1 MEIKKTD
8 IHSTDQ
14 LASRLKLGVRQLVK
28 ISKTSSKFY
37 RPFDLNKRFS
47 KKWRHIDN
55 PISDLK
61 EIQERI
67 NKLILRDFILQLP
80 PNIIGGVKNKTILDN
95 AKVHVNQEMVLVLDI
110 KNCYPKTRST
120 TIYKVWE
127 KTLGFDPNDS
137 IILTRL
143 TTLKKHLPQGSPAS
157 PSLSN
162 MALLKLFEGID
173 TYTKLHELNFTMYI
187 DDITVSGK
195 YENVIKAIGLL
206 ISIIQKY
213 GYQIRSRKIKKMPS
227 SVAQITTGVKLN
239 KKISISREKIDKI
252 RKYIINLA
260 NLKKPYTTKKSILG
274 QIEHVKGLS
283 PDKAEGLLEFAN
295 MLLPDNIES
304 MAIDPEKD
312 KKEWCD
318 GKHCKAN

>member
-1 MEIKKTD
+1 MEIRKTN
-8 IHSTDQ
+8 IHFTDQ
-14 LASRLKLGVRQLVK
+14 LASRLGFGVKQLVK
-28 ISKTSSKFY
+28 IAKSSNKFY
-37 RPFDLNKRFS
+37 RPFDLKKRFS

-80 PNIIGGVKNKTILDN
+80 SNIIGGVKNKTILDN
-95 AKVHVNQEMVLVLDI
+95 ARVHVNQAMVLILDI
-110 KNCYPKTRST
+110 KNCFPKTKST

-127 KTLGFDPNDS
+127 RMLGFDPNS
-137 IILTRL
+137 SRILTQL

-162 MALLKLFEGID
+162 LALLQLFEEVNI
-173 TYTKLHELNFTMYI
+173 YTKQHGLNFTMYV
-187 DDITVSGK
+187 DDITVSGE
-195 YENVIKAIGLL
+195 YEEVTRAIGLL

-213 GYQIRSRKIKKMPS
+213 GYQVRSKKIKKMPS
-227 SVAQITTGVKLN
+227 SVAQITTGIKLN
-239 KKISISREKIDKI
+239 KKMSVSKAKIDEV
-252 RKYIINLA
+252 RRNIINLA

-274 QIEHVKGLS
+274 KIEHIKSLS
-283 PDKAEGLLEFAN
+283 PDRAENLLEFVN
-295 MLLPDNIES
+295 MLLPDDIDS

-312 KKEWCD
+312 QKIDCD
-318 GKHCKAN
+318 GKHCKAS